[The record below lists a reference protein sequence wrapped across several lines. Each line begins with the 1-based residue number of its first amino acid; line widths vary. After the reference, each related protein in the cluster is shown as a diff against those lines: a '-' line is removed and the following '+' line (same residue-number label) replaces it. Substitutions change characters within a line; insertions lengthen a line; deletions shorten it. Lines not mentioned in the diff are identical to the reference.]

1 MGIFRISRIRFYG
14 YHGLLPEE
22 RQDGQPFEVDIEL
35 SWDMSEAVRSDRPED
50 TVDYREVIK
59 KVKDVMTG
67 PPVGLLEHLAGR
79 ILDEIR
85 KGFPGMESIVVRVR
99 KPEPPVP
106 GVLGGVEV
114 ELRWP

>member
-1 MGIFRISRIRFYG
+1 MGIFRISRIRLYG

-22 RQDGQPFEVDIEL
+22 REEGQPFEVDLEL
-35 SWDMSEAVRSDRPED
+35 SWDMSGAVRSGRPED
-50 TVDYREVIK
+50 AVDYMEVVEKVKEVI
-59 KVKDVMTG
+59 TG
-67 PPVGLLEHLAGR
+67 QPVGLLEHLAGR

-85 KGFPGMESIVVRVR
+85 KGFPEVEAMVVRVR

-106 GVLGGVEV
+106 EVLGGVEV